1 MMGWRA
7 GQLSLLSSPQVRTDF
22 PCTTSQYRNLWMFS
36 VFGMDF
42 CHCSMRLPTGVQCIS
57 PTESART
64 VVHLCFGRRPCL
76 HFGVSLCAFLAHSAL
91 ENQTGRFADWVLHEL
106 DFFPTFSHLAQRFL
120 LFPRIRIPWR
130 VSPKGECRSW
140 PKKTTFASLCGLLP
154 RGEFVEFVES
164 WTHV

>member
-1 MMGWRA
+1 M
-7 GQLSLLSSPQVRTDF
+7 SLR
-22 PCTTSQYRNLWMFS
+22 
-36 VFGMDF
+36 MDF

-106 DFFPTFSHLAQRFL
+106 DFFPTFSHLAVRGFFC
-120 LFPRIRIPWR
+120 FPGIRIPWR
-130 VSPKGECRSW
+130 VSPKGELS
-140 PKKTTFASLCGLLP
+140 TFASLCGLLP